1 MASHDGK
8 RRSHQRFLRNLP
20 KQKPGK
26 YLKVIQSSVADP
38 DLEQT
43 GRGAI
48 FFFFFLSLAR
58 SAYFLLRFF
67 SLFTQN
73 KEGINIYVV

>member
-1 MASHDGK
+1 MTSHYGK

-43 GRGAI
+43 GRGVI
-48 FFFFFLSLAR
+48 FFLSLAR
-58 SAYFLLRFF
+58 PALLPSAIHF
-67 SLFTQN
+67 SFYP
-73 KEGINIYVV
+73 K

>member
-1 MASHDGK
+1 MASHYGK

-43 GRGAI
+43 GRRAI
-48 FFFFFLSLAR
+48 FFLSLAR
-58 SAYFLLRFF
+58 SALLPSAILF
-67 SLFTQN
+67 SFYP
-73 KEGINIYVV
+73 K